1 MEGSLVVRAGPYIVL
16 VLVVRW
22 SLVGDYLPGTPYAPS
37 KSE

>member
-1 MEGSLVVRAGPYIVL
+1 MKSSPLACAGLYIVL

-22 SLVGDYLPGTPYAPS
+22 SLVGDYQPGTPYAPS